1 MCTKVNILRMR
12 EYPLL
17 FVESDVWTPP
27 SIEVTWYRPKKGAH
41 TMKSSNVIGIDLAKN
56 VIQIYT
62 IS

>member
-1 MCTKVNILRMR
+1 
-12 EYPLL
+12 LL

-56 VIQIYT
+56 VIQICT